1 MYIHTYICYLISI
14 EPFMEVKN
22 NPQEPPVAAPWRQSG
37 EKILPENVSRLH
49 SSPDGY
55 NLYPVHA
62 LGEGK
67 IFDGF
72 ATLAS
77 WIIEKKTVLIDGYAG
92 VFWSEIEILLQ
103 AEFTKKNIK
112 VNWLRTAGQMKSA
125 ATVLELV
132 SPFLGESKSVWG
144 KKTNL
149 KLNDFF
155 KTGFS
160 TSRPDM
166 QYEVNIG
173 IGIGAALM
181 DWDAPIIY
189 LDIPKNEIQYRM
201 RAGSITNLGA
211 ANSTSAFEMYKQFYF
226 VDWQVLNNHKAAILN
241 RINIIADTQHKS
253 SIKWMEANELK
264 KGLKQIS
271 QSVFRVRPWFEAGA
285 WGGHWLQ
292 ENIEGLNKDEVNYA
306 WSFEMIVPENGI
318 IFESNGNLLEIA
330 FDFLMFSENQSVLG
344 KHVSIFGTEFPI
356 RFDFLDT
363 MDGGNLSIQCHPS
376 LEYIRE
382 EFGENITQDET
393 YYILECKNDAKVYL
407 GFQEDI
413 NPIEFNQALIKSQ
426 QLKQEINIEKFVQVH
441 DAQKHDLFLI
451 PNRTVH
457 SAGANNLVLEISA
470 TPYIF
475 TFKMYDWV
483 RLGLD
488 GQPRPINIE
497 HAFKN
502 LDFNRKGKVV
512 TDELISKPTVIE
524 RGADWEL
531 IHLPT
536 HREHF
541 YDVHRM
547 EFESEI
553 TVKTNNACHIL
564 MLVEGTSIQLKSK
577 DGRVTGFHYAETFVV
592 PAAAENYT
600 LINTGTNKAKV
611 IKAFVKDDLATI
623 T

>member
-1 MYIHTYICYLISI
+1 
-14 EPFMEVKN
+14 MEVKN
-22 NPQEPPVAAPWRQSG
+22 NPQETRTTEQWRQSG
-37 EKILPENVSRLH
+37 EKILPENINH
-49 SSPDGY
+49 FNQPADGY

-67 IFDGF
+67 IFDGY
-72 ATLAS
+72 AALAS
-77 WIIEKKTVLIDGYAG
+77 WIIEKRTVIIDGYVG
-92 VFWSEIEILLQ
+92 VFWRETELALQ
-103 AEFTKKNIK
+103 QIFTNKNLK
-112 VNWLRTAGQMKSA
+112 VNWLRTTSQMKSA
-125 ATVLELV
+125 DVVQESV
-132 SPFLGESKSVWG
+132 NPFLGEAKSVWG
-144 KKTNL
+144 KKTTL
-149 KLNDFF
+149 KLADFF
-155 KTGFS
+155 EPGFTQS
-160 TSRPDM
+160 QPDTACEINIVIGM
-166 QYEVNIG
+166 GASLVN
-173 IGIGAALM
+173 
-181 DWDAPIIY
+181 WDAPIIY

-201 RAGSITNLGA
+201 RAGSVTNLGA
-211 ANSTSAFEMYKQFYF
+211 TTTASAFEMYKRFYF
-226 VDWQVLNNHKAAILN
+226 VDWEVLNKHKAEILN
-241 RINIIADTQHKS
+241 RISIVADAQHKS
-253 SIKWMEANELK
+253 SVKWIAANELK
-264 KGLKQIS
+264 KGLKHIS

-292 ENIEGLNKDEVNYA
+292 ENIKGLNKDEVNYA

-318 IFESNGNLLEIA
+318 VFESNGNLLEVA
-330 FDFLMFSENQSVLG
+330 FDFLMFSENQAVLG
-344 KHVSIFGTEFPI
+344 KHASVFGTEFPI

-363 MDGGNLSIQCHPS
+363 MSGGNLSIQCHPS
-376 LEYIRE
+376 LKYIRE

-393 YYILECKNDAKVYL
+393 YYILECKEDAKVYL

-413 NPIEFNQALIKSQ
+413 NPIEFNQALVKSQ
-426 QLKQEINIEKFVQVH
+426 QLRQEINIEDFVQVH

-457 SAGANNLVLEISA
+457 SAGANNMVLEISA

-512 TDELISKPTVIE
+512 TNELISKPSVIE
-524 RGADWEL
+524 KGEDWEL

-541 YDVHRM
+541 YDIHRM
-547 EFESEI
+547 EFDTEI

-564 MLVEGTSIQLKSK
+564 MLVEGTTIKLKNTDGQLSE
-577 DGRVTGFHYAETFVV
+577 FHYAETFVV
-592 PAAAENYT
+592 PAAAESYT
-600 LINTGTNKAKV
+600 LINTGSGKAKV
-611 IKAFVKDDLATI
+611 IKAFVKDDLTAVTL
-623 T
+623 

>member
-1 MYIHTYICYLISI
+1 
-14 EPFMEVKN
+14 MEVKN
-22 NPQEPPVAAPWRQSG
+22 NPQETPVATQWRQSG
-37 EKILPENVSRLH
+37 EKILPENTHRFNPSAG
-49 SSPDGY
+49 GY
-55 NLYPVHA
+55 NLYPVHT

-72 ATLAS
+72 TILAT
-77 WIIEKKTVLIDGYAG
+77 WIIEKKTVLIDGYVG
-92 VFWSEIEILLQ
+92 VFWSEIERLLQ
-103 AEFTKKNIK
+103 TEFTKKQVK
-112 VNWLRTAGQMKSA
+112 VNWLRTADQMKSA

-132 SPFLGESKSVWG
+132 NPFLGEAKSVWG
-144 KKTNL
+144 KKTDL

-155 KTGFS
+155 ETGFS
-160 TSRPDM
+160 TSQPDT
-166 QYEVNIG
+166 QYEVNIV
-173 IGIGAALM
+173 IGAGAALLN
-181 DWDAPIIY
+181 WDAPIIY

-211 ANSTSAFEMYKQFYF
+211 TTTASAFEMYKRFYF
-226 VDWQVLNNHKAAILN
+226 VDWLVLNNHKAEILD
-241 RINIIADTQHKS
+241 RISIVADAQHKS
-253 SIKWMEANELK
+253 SIKWVGANELK
-264 KGLKQIS
+264 NGLKQIS

-285 WGGHWLQ
+285 WGGHWMQ
-292 ENIEGLNKDEVNYA
+292 ENIEGLNKDEINYA

-318 IFESNGNLLEIA
+318 IFESSGNLLEVT

-344 KHVSIFGTEFPI
+344 KHASIFGTEFPI

-376 LEYIRE
+376 LKYIRE

-393 YYILECKNDAKVYL
+393 YYILECKDDAKVYL

-426 QLKQEINIEKFVQVH
+426 QLKQEINIEQFVQVH

-502 LDFNRKGKVV
+502 LDFDRKGEVV
-512 TDELISKPTVIE
+512 KEELISKPSVIE
-524 RGADWEL
+524 KGADWEL

-536 HREHF
+536 HHQHF
-541 YDVHRM
+541 YDVQRM
-547 EFESEI
+547 EFDSEI
-553 TVKTNNACHIL
+553 KVNTNDTCHIL
-564 MLVEGTSIQLKSK
+564 MLVEGSTIQLKNV
-577 DGRVTGFHYAETFVV
+577 DGQVTEFHYAETFVV
-592 PAAAENYT
+592 PAAAESYT
-600 LINTGTNKAKV
+600 LINKGSNRAKV
-611 IKAFVKDDLATI
+611 IKAFVKDNLTAVTL
-623 T
+623 

>member
-1 MYIHTYICYLISI
+1 
-14 EPFMEVKN
+14 MEVKN
-22 NPQEPPVAAPWRQSG
+22 NPQETPAAAQWRQSG
-37 EKILPENVSRLH
+37 EKILPEHTHRFNPSTE
-49 SSPDGY
+49 GY
-55 NLYPVHA
+55 NLYPIHT

-72 ATLAS
+72 TTLAA
-77 WIIEKKTVLIDGYAG
+77 WIIEKKTVLIDGYVG
-92 VFWSEIEILLQ
+92 VFWSEIERLLQ
-103 AEFTKKNIK
+103 TEFTKKQVKI
-112 VNWLRTAGQMKSA
+112 NWLRTADKMKSA

-132 SPFLGESKSVWG
+132 NPFLGEVKSVWG
-144 KKTNL
+144 KKTDL

-155 KTGFS
+155 ETGFS
-160 TSRPDM
+160 TSQPDT
-166 QYEVNIG
+166 QYEVNIV
-173 IGIGAALM
+173 IGVGAALLN
-181 DWDAPIIY
+181 WDAPIIY

-211 ANSTSAFEMYKQFYF
+211 TATASAFEMYKRFYF
-226 VDWQVLNNHKAAILN
+226 VDWPVLNNHKAEILK
-241 RINIIADTQHKS
+241 RISVVADAQHKS
-253 SIKWMEANELK
+253 SIKWVEANELK
-264 KGLKQIS
+264 RGLQQIS

-285 WGGHWLQ
+285 WGGHWMQ
-292 ENIEGLNKDEVNYA
+292 ENIEGLNKEEINYA

-318 IFESNGNLLEIA
+318 IFESSGNLLEVT

-344 KHVSIFGTEFPI
+344 KHASIFGTEFPI

-376 LEYIRE
+376 LKYIRE

-393 YYILECKNDAKVYL
+393 YYILECKDDAKVYL

-426 QLKQEINIEKFVQVH
+426 QLKQEINIEQFVQAH

-502 LDFNRKGKVV
+502 LDFNRKGELVKA
-512 TDELISKPTVIE
+512 ELISKPSVIE
-524 RGADWEL
+524 KGADWEL

-536 HREHF
+536 HHQHF
-541 YDVHRM
+541 YDVQRM
-547 EFESEI
+547 EFDSEI
-553 TVKTNNACHIL
+553 TVNTNNTCHIL
-564 MLVEGTSIQLKSK
+564 MLVEGSTIQLKNV
-577 DGRVTGFHYAETFVV
+577 DGQITEFHYAETFVV
-592 PAAAENYT
+592 PAAAESYT
-600 LINTGTNKAKV
+600 LINKGSNRAKV
-611 IKAFVKDDLATI
+611 IKAFVKDDLTAVTL
-623 T
+623 

>member
-1 MYIHTYICYLISI
+1 
-14 EPFMEVKN
+14 MEVKN
-22 NPQEPPVAAPWRQSG
+22 NPQETPVAAQWRQSG
-37 EKILPENVSRLH
+37 EQILPENIH
-49 SSPDGY
+49 DFNPSPEGY
-55 NLYPVHA
+55 NLYPVHT
-62 LGEGK
+62 LGAGK

-72 ATLAS
+72 TTLAA
-77 WIIEKKTVLIDGYAG
+77 WIIEKKTVLIDGYVG
-92 VFWSEIEILLQ
+92 VFWSEIERLLQ
-103 AEFTKKNIK
+103 TEFTKKQVK
-112 VNWLRTAGQMKSA
+112 VNWLHTADQMKTA
-125 ATVLELV
+125 ATVMELV
-132 SPFLGESKSVWG
+132 NPFLGEAKSVWG
-144 KKTNL
+144 KKTDL

-155 KTGFS
+155 ETGFS
-160 TSRPDM
+160 TNQPDTE
-166 QYEVNIG
+166 YEVNIV
-173 IGIGAALM
+173 IGVGAALLN
-181 DWDAPIIY
+181 WDAPIIY

-211 ANSTSAFEMYKQFYF
+211 ATTASAFEMYKRFYF
-226 VDWQVLNNHKAAILN
+226 VDWPVLNNHKAEILK
-241 RINIIADTQHKS
+241 RISVVADAQHKS
-253 SIKWMEANELK
+253 SIKWVEANELN

-285 WGGHWLQ
+285 WGGHWMQ
-292 ENIEGLNKDEVNYA
+292 ENIEGLNKDEINYA

-318 IFESNGNLLEIA
+318 IFESSGNLLEVT

-344 KHVSIFGTEFPI
+344 KHASIFGTEFPI

-376 LEYIRE
+376 LKYIRE

-393 YYILECKNDAKVYL
+393 YYILECKDDAKVYL

-426 QLKQEINIEKFVQVH
+426 QLKQEIDIEQFVQVH

-502 LDFNRKGKVV
+502 LDFSRKGEVV
-512 TDELISKPTVIE
+512 KEELISKPSVIE
-524 RGADWEL
+524 KGADWEL

-541 YDVHRM
+541 YAIQRM
-547 EFESEI
+547 EFDGEI
-553 TVKTNNACHIL
+553 TVNTNNTCHIL
-564 MLVEGTSIQLKSK
+564 MLVEGSTIQLKNT
-577 DGRVTGFHYAETFVV
+577 DGQITEFHYAETFVV
-592 PAAAENYT
+592 PAAAESYT
-600 LINTGTNKAKV
+600 LINKGSNRAKV
-611 IKAFVKDDLATI
+611 IKAFVKDNLTAVNL
-623 T
+623 

>member
-1 MYIHTYICYLISI
+1 
-14 EPFMEVKN
+14 MEVKN
-22 NPQEPPVAAPWRQSG
+22 NPQETPVAAQWRQSG
-37 EKILPENVSRLH
+37 EQILPENIH
-49 SSPDGY
+49 NFNPSPEGY
-55 NLYPVHA
+55 NLYPVHT

-72 ATLAS
+72 TTLAA
-77 WIIEKKTVLIDGYAG
+77 WIIEKKTVLIDGYVG
-92 VFWSEIEILLQ
+92 VFWSEIERLLQ
-103 AEFTKKNIK
+103 TEFTKKQVK
-112 VNWLRTAGQMKSA
+112 VNWLRTADQMKSA

-132 SPFLGESKSVWG
+132 NPFLGEAKSVWG
-144 KKTNL
+144 KKTDL
-149 KLNDFF
+149 KLDDFF
-155 KTGFS
+155 ETGFS
-160 TSRPDM
+160 TSQPDT
-166 QYEVNIG
+166 QYEVNIV
-173 IGIGAALM
+173 IGAGAALLN
-181 DWDAPIIY
+181 WDAPILY

-211 ANSTSAFEMYKQFYF
+211 TTTASAFEMYKRFYF
-226 VDWQVLNNHKAAILN
+226 VDWPVLNNHKAEILK
-241 RINIIADTQHKS
+241 RISVVADAQHKL
-253 SIKWMEANELK
+253 SIKWVEANELK

-285 WGGHWLQ
+285 WGGHWMQ
-292 ENIEGLNKDEVNYA
+292 ENIEGLNKDEINYA

-318 IFESNGNLLEIA
+318 IFESSGNLLEVT

-344 KHVSIFGTEFPI
+344 KHASIFGTEFPI

-376 LEYIRE
+376 LKYIRE

-393 YYILECKNDAKVYL
+393 YYILECKDDAKVYL

-413 NPIEFNQALIKSQ
+413 NPIEFNQALIESQ
-426 QLKQEINIEKFVQVH
+426 QLKQEINIEQFVQAH

-451 PNRTVH
+451 PNRTIH

-502 LDFNRKGKVV
+502 LDFDRKGEVV
-512 TDELISKPTVIE
+512 KEELISKPSVIE
-524 RGADWEL
+524 EGADWEL
-531 IHLPT
+531 IHLST

-541 YDVHRM
+541 YDVQRM
-547 EFESEI
+547 EFDSEI
-553 TVKTNNACHIL
+553 TVNTNDTCHIL
-564 MLVEGTSIQLKSK
+564 MLVEGSTIQLKNV
-577 DGRVTGFHYAETFVV
+577 DGQVTEFHYAETFVV
-592 PAAAENYT
+592 PAAAESYT
-600 LINTGTNKAKV
+600 LINKGSSRAKV
-611 IKAFVKDDLATI
+611 IKAFVKDDLTAVTL
-623 T
+623 

>member
-1 MYIHTYICYLISI
+1 
-14 EPFMEVKN
+14 MEVKN
-22 NPQEPPVAAPWRQSG
+22 NPQETPVATQWRQSG
-37 EKILPENVSRLH
+37 EKILPENTHRFNPSAG
-49 SSPDGY
+49 GY
-55 NLYPVHA
+55 NLYPVHT

-72 ATLAS
+72 TTLAT
-77 WIIEKKTVLIDGYAG
+77 WIIEKKTVLIDGYVG
-92 VFWSEIEILLQ
+92 VFWSEIERLLQ
-103 AEFTKKNIK
+103 TEFTKKQVK
-112 VNWLRTAGQMKSA
+112 VNWLRTADQMKSA

-132 SPFLGESKSVWG
+132 NPFLGEAKSVWG
-144 KKTNL
+144 KKTDL

-155 KTGFS
+155 ETGFS
-160 TSRPDM
+160 TSQPDT
-166 QYEVNIG
+166 QYEVNIV
-173 IGIGAALM
+173 IGAGAALLN
-181 DWDAPIIY
+181 WDAPIIY

-211 ANSTSAFEMYKQFYF
+211 TTKASAFEMYKRFYF
-226 VDWQVLNNHKAAILN
+226 VDWPVLNNHKAEILD
-241 RINIIADTQHKS
+241 RISIVADAQHKS
-253 SIKWMEANELK
+253 SIKWVEANELK
-264 KGLKQIS
+264 NGLKQIS

-285 WGGHWLQ
+285 WGGHWMQ
-292 ENIEGLNKDEVNYA
+292 ENIEGLNKDEINYA

-318 IFESNGNLLEIA
+318 IFESSGNLLEVT

-344 KHVSIFGTEFPI
+344 KHASIFGTEFPI

-376 LEYIRE
+376 LKYIRE

-426 QLKQEINIEKFVQVH
+426 QLKQEINIEQFVQAH

-451 PNRTVH
+451 PNRTIH

-502 LDFNRKGKVV
+502 LDFDRKGEVV
-512 TDELISKPTVIE
+512 KEELISKPSVIE
-524 RGADWEL
+524 KGADWEL

-536 HREHF
+536 HHQHF
-541 YDVHRM
+541 YDVQRM
-547 EFESEI
+547 EFDSEI
-553 TVKTNNACHIL
+553 KVNTNDTCHIL
-564 MLVEGTSIQLKSK
+564 MLVEGSTIQLKNV
-577 DGRVTGFHYAETFVV
+577 DGQVTEFHYAETFVV
-592 PAAAENYT
+592 PAAAESYT
-600 LINTGTNKAKV
+600 LINKGSNRAKV
-611 IKAFVKDDLATI
+611 IKAFVKDNLTAVTL
-623 T
+623 

>member
-1 MYIHTYICYLISI
+1 
-14 EPFMEVKN
+14 MEVKN
-22 NPQEPPVAAPWRQSG
+22 NPQETPVATQWRQSG
-37 EKILPENVSRLH
+37 EKILPENTHRFNPSAG
-49 SSPDGY
+49 GY
-55 NLYPVHA
+55 NLYPVHT

-72 ATLAS
+72 TTLAT
-77 WIIEKKTVLIDGYAG
+77 WIIEKKTVLIDGYVG
-92 VFWSEIEILLQ
+92 VFWSEIERLLQ
-103 AEFTKKNIK
+103 TEFTKKQVK
-112 VNWLRTAGQMKSA
+112 VNWLRTADQMKSA
-125 ATVLELV
+125 ANVLELV
-132 SPFLGESKSVWG
+132 NPFLGEAKSVWG
-144 KKTNL
+144 KKTDL

-155 KTGFS
+155 ETGFS
-160 TSRPDM
+160 TSQPDT
-166 QYEVNIG
+166 QYEVNIV
-173 IGIGAALM
+173 IGAGAALLN
-181 DWDAPIIY
+181 WDAPIIY

-211 ANSTSAFEMYKQFYF
+211 TTIASAFEMYKRFYF
-226 VDWQVLNNHKAAILN
+226 VDWPVLNNHKAEILD
-241 RINIIADTQHKS
+241 RISIVADAQHKS
-253 SIKWMEANELK
+253 SIKWVEANELK

-285 WGGHWLQ
+285 WGGHWMQ
-292 ENIEGLNKDEVNYA
+292 ENIEGLNKDEINYA

-318 IFESNGNLLEIA
+318 IFESSGNLLEVT

-344 KHVSIFGTEFPI
+344 KHASIFGTEFPI

-376 LEYIRE
+376 LKYIRE

-393 YYILECKNDAKVYL
+393 YYILECKDDAKVYL

-426 QLKQEINIEKFVQVH
+426 QLKQEINIEQFVQAH

-451 PNRTVH
+451 PNRTIH

-502 LDFNRKGKVV
+502 LDFDRKGEVV
-512 TDELISKPTVIE
+512 KEELISKPSVIE
-524 RGADWEL
+524 KGADWEL

-536 HREHF
+536 HHQHF
-541 YDVHRM
+541 YDVQRM
-547 EFESEI
+547 EFDSEI
-553 TVKTNNACHIL
+553 KVNTNDTCHIL
-564 MLVEGTSIQLKSK
+564 MLVEGSTIQLKNA
-577 DGRVTGFHYAETFVV
+577 DGQVTEFHYAETFVV
-592 PAAAENYT
+592 PAAAESYT
-600 LINTGTNKAKV
+600 LINKGSNRAKV
-611 IKAFVKDDLATI
+611 IKAFVKDNLTAVTL
-623 T
+623 